1 MTIPTVGHSH
11 IPSMRFIQLLRLH
24 RINMLINAGCRPHSR
39 FAPQFNR
46 KALQTS
52 LEQVSLAYRYLG
64 DNLGGRARE
73 G

>member
-1 MTIPTVGHSH
+1 
-11 IPSMRFIQLLRLH
+11 MRFIQLLRLH
-24 RINMLINAGCRPHSR
+24 HIDTLIDARSQPHSR
-39 FAPQFNR
+39 FVPQFNR

-64 DNLGGRARE
+64 DKLGGRARE